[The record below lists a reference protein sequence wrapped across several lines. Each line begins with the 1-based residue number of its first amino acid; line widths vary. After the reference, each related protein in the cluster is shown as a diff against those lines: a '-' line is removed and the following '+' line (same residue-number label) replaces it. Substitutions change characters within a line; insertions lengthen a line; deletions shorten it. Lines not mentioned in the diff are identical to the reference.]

1 VLSSLNVAREK
12 AQFKQKSLETVLSF
26 GSSLVGAMFGRKL
39 ASRTNVTGAASSMR
53 KMGTA
58 ARERGDIGRAEDL
71 LEAAQESLIELEAR
85 LEEDVTALEETLDAD
100 NLEIEQLTVRPR
112 KSDIAVQPVAVVWA
126 PWIVDASG
134 IAKAAY

>member
-1 VLSSLNVAREK
+1 MLSSLNVAREK

-39 ASRTNVTGAASSMR
+39 ASAASSMR

-100 NLEIEQLTVRPR
+100 NLEIVQLTVRPR